1 MDTIVSPAEL
11 ELDTQVITPI
21 GNGTVQGH
29 ISYYEIPFWILV
41 LPYEHNFLYMVYKN
55 RLVSRSRVPVLYAY
69 RLEDVKAAE
78 Q

>member
-1 MDTIVSPAEL
+1 MDTIVSPTL

-21 GNGTVQGH
+21 GNGTVQGR

-41 LPYEHNFLYMVYKN
+41 LTYEHHFLYMVYKQ

-69 RLEDVKAAE
+69 KAEDVKRAE
-78 Q
+78 K